1 MQSYLIPYVCYLWEK
16 FNLMCSFSFA
26 TVDHHMFLNLFAFSY
41 DIFNFSYGSRISLLW
56 SVAIVCMLLKMY
68 VTRSFSYGW
77 WGNDCYIFLKGLFTS
92 TCTNFIFNFGSCVL
106 LLFPFLKRN
115 LITIM
120 YTLCLCRGCVLIIL
134 LQKKRVVFVRYKSS
148 WAYRHYS

>member
-56 SVAIVCMLLKMY
+56 SVAIACMLLKMY

-77 WGNDCYIFLKGLFTS
+77 WGNDCYIFLKGLFAT
-92 TCTNFIFNFGSCVL
+92 TCIHFIFNFGSCVL